1 MYTLESLTTETL
13 IRLGDRKARI
23 WPRSLV
29 KRYIIEGYNQLC
41 LLARPLWD
49 VIIFEDKP
57 LAANESF
64 DFESEFGFHPEKVPG
79 GATST
84 SPGVAHYPGGVHE
97 GTANYEF
104 EYEKSFLK
112 INGRGPSN
120 YSHHFELPYAI
131 AYPAAV
137 SQMPSTMVQIERVAW
152 SGRKV
157 PVMSSNGM
165 EWGMDS
171 QFETVRGDVEAYLM
185 DKEGMYGLRRYRVPS
200 GNGTY
205 FTYEGRWGTVRK
217 VGETT
222 SSTLLPFPR
231 LGFFARMLSGIIYPP
246 DIAISLSWGFSFS
259 NLTAVVTGALNTLSA
274 FAGAILSPSRGVIRR
289 IPGFHPSGGTR
300 GIIRRIVLDH
310 RNTRAEF
317 HRRGLNPV
325 TTNQFELPD
334 FYMRYVRHFAMAR
347 CFAHDGDGQDKR
359 MSKLFQKMFATGVQR
374 IIKRCSTVQLAKFNT
389 LGEGTTPEAGRPP
402 LARLPWNY
410 PAPSRRRRRW

>member
-29 KRYIIEGYNQLC
+29 KRYLIEGYNQLC

-49 VIIFEDKP
+49 VTIFEDKP
-57 LAANESF
+57 PAANEDF
-64 DFESEFGFHPEKVPG
+64 TFESEFGAHLEKVPG
-79 GATST
+79 EARA
-84 SPGVAHYPGGVHE
+84 AHYPGGVHE
-97 GTANYEF
+97 GTANYEHEF
-104 EYEKSFLK
+104 EKDFLK
-112 INGRGPSN
+112 TNGKGPAN
-120 YSHHFELPYAI
+120 FNHHFEAPYAT

-137 SQMPSTMVQIERVAW
+137 SQMPSTMIQVERVAW

-165 EWGMDS
+165 EWGLDA

-205 FTYEGRWGTVRK
+205 FTYQGRWGTIRK

-231 LGFFARMLSGIIYPP
+231 LGFFARMVSTHVIHPP
-246 DIAISLSWGFSFS
+246 DVGISLSWSFSFA
-259 NLTAVVTGALNTLSA
+259 NLVQVVTGALTTLSA

-300 GIIRRIVLDH
+300 GIIRRIILDH

-317 HRRGLNPV
+317 HRRGVDPS
-325 TTNQFELPD
+325 THSEFELPD

-347 CFAHDGDGQDKR
+347 CFNHDGDGQDKR
-359 MSKLFQKMFATGVQR
+359 MSKLFQKMFMKGVER
-374 IIKRCSTVQLAKFNT
+374 IVKRCSTVQAAKFNT
-389 LGEGTTPEAGRPP
+389 LGQGSTPSNGRPP

-410 PAPSRRRRRW
+410 PSPDRRRRRW